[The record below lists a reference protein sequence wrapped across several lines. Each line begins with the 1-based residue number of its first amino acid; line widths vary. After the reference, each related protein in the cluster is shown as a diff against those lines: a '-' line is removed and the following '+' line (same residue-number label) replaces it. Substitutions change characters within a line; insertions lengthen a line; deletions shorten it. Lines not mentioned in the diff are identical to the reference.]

1 MEEVKKR
8 LEELRKSLQ
17 FHNHRYYTLDD
28 PEISDAEYDSLMS
41 ELEDLEEN
49 YPELITPDSPTQRIG
64 ATPSGGFDTVEH
76 SLPMQSLKSVFEEK
90 DVHDFEDRVKRS
102 ILGDIQFVAEPKM
115 DGLAVE
121 LVYKDGILITGSTR
135 GDGRFGEDITQNLR
149 TIKTIPL
156 RLLSDEISLL
166 EVRGEVYMPV
176 SEFVALNKRMEE
188 EGAKTF
194 ANPRN
199 AAAGSVRQLD
209 SKVTASRKLDIY
221 IYAIGRIEG
230 KTFSSH
236 WEAMQF
242 LPKLGFRVNPL
253 TRLCDDISEV
263 FEFYR
268 SLDGSRED
276 LDYEIDG
283 MVIKVNDFS
292 MQETLG
298 SISRSPRWAL
308 AYKFPPR
315 QETTKILEINVQ
327 VGRTGVLTPVAVLS
341 PVRLSGVTVKSAT
354 LHNDDEIKKKDIRI
368 GDTVVVQR
376 AGDVIPEVVKVIT
389 SKRTGEEQE
398 FSMPL
403 KCPVCGSDV
412 VKEDVLS
419 RCKNDSCPA
428 QVKGNIKHF
437 ASKGAMDIDG
447 LGPKILEQL
456 IDKELIS
463 GPFDLYFLKQEDLL
477 KLDRMGE
484 KLADNILN
492 SIEESR
498 KTTLSRLI
506 YALGIRH
513 VGEHVAGLLAERYTS
528 LESLRGVK
536 EEDLTEI
543 SEIGPEIASSVSLFF
558 SSENS
563 RKLIEKIND
572 AGIYYEQK
580 EVYQDSNIAGKTF
593 VITGKLPISRDEVKL
608 KIESY
613 GARVS
618 SSVSKKADFV
628 VVGVD
633 PGSKYDKAKS
643 LGVEAISFEELLT
656 LLKT

>member
-1 MEEVKKR
+1 MEEVKER
-8 LEELRKSLQ
+8 LEELRKILRY
-17 FHNHRYYTLDD
+17 HNYRYYTLDD
-28 PEISDAEYDSLMS
+28 PQISDAEYDRLMS
-41 ELEDLEEN
+41 ELEDLEEKS
-49 YPELITPDSPTQRIG
+49 PELITPDSPTQRIG
-64 ATPSGGFDTVEH
+64 VSPSDGFGTVEH
-76 SLPMQSLKSVFEEK
+76 SSPMQSLKSVFEEK
-90 DVHDFEDRVKRS
+90 DVYDFEGRVKRL
-102 ILGDIQFVAEPKM
+102 ILGEIQFVAEPKM

-121 LVYKDGILITGSTR
+121 LVYKNGLLLTGSTR
-135 GDGRFGEDITQNLR
+135 GDGRFGEEITQNLR

-156 RLLSDEISLL
+156 RLFSDEISLL

-176 SEFVALNKRMEE
+176 SEFIALNNRMEE

-209 SKVTASRKLDIY
+209 SKVTASRKLDIF
-221 IYAIGRIEG
+221 IYAIGKIEG

-253 TRLCDDISEV
+253 TRLCNNISEV
-263 FEFYR
+263 LEFHR
-268 SLDGSRED
+268 SLDKNRED
-276 LDYEIDG
+276 LGYEIDG

-308 AYKFPPR
+308 AYKFPPI
-315 QETTKILEINVQ
+315 QETTKVLEINVQ
-327 VGRTGVLTPVAVLS
+327 VGRTGALTPVAVLS

-354 LHNDDEIKKKDIRI
+354 LHNDCEVKKKDIRI

-389 SKRTGEEQE
+389 SKRTGAEQE

-412 VKEDVLS
+412 IKEDVIS
-419 RCKNDSCPA
+419 RCKNEFCPA
-428 QVKGNIKHF
+428 QIKGNIKHF

-447 LGPKILEQL
+447 LGPKTLDQMIDNGL
-456 IDKELIS
+456 ITD
-463 GPFDLYFLKQEDLL
+463 PFDLYFLKLDDML

-484 KLADNILN
+484 KLAKKILG

-513 VGEHVAGLLAERYTS
+513 VGEHVASLLADRYAS
-528 LESLRGVK
+528 LDNLRDVK
-536 EEDLTEI
+536 AEELIEI
-543 SEIGPEIASSVSLFF
+543 PEIGPEIASSVTLFF
-558 SSENS
+558 VSDDTD
-563 RKLIEKIND
+563 RLLEKISI
-572 AGIYYEQK
+572 AGIEYEDK
-580 EVYQDSNIAGKTF
+580 NTNYSSYVAGKTF
-593 VITGKLPISRDEVKL
+593 VITGKLPMPRDEAKSM
-608 KIESY
+608 IESL
-613 GARVS
+613 GGHVS
-618 SSVSKKADFV
+618 SSVSKKTDYV
-628 VVGVD
+628 VVGED

-643 LGVEAISFEELLT
+643 LGIDVIGVEELLT
-656 LLKT
+656 FYQN